1 MNKITDIRVTKTNI
15 AIKKAFIEIM
25 EEEGFSKL
33 NVKKIIDRAKINR
46 STFYAH
52 YMDKYD
58 LLEKI
63 EDQFLNGLKD
73 IEIPVP
79 EEVIIEKS
87 FSTEY
92 FLTHVEFVIS
102 YLKENGKL
110 MTLLMSDKGDPA
122 FSNKLNEVIKQ
133 IWLDKKITDK
143 LSIPQNYAIA
153 AVTGMITSVIVEWVK
168 SDFKESEKE
177 FERIVIK
184 IIKDIPRN
192 ILI

>member
-1 MNKITDIRVTKTNI
+1 
-15 AIKKAFIEIM
+15 
-25 EEEGFSKL
+25 
-33 NVKKIIDRAKINR
+33 
-46 STFYAH
+46 
-52 YMDKYD
+52 MDKYD

-122 FSNKLNEVIKQ
+122 FSNKLNEVLKQ

>member
-1 MNKITDIRVTKTNI
+1 
-15 AIKKAFIEIM
+15 
-25 EEEGFSKL
+25 
-33 NVKKIIDRAKINR
+33 
-46 STFYAH
+46 
-52 YMDKYD
+52 MDKYD

-122 FSNKLNEVIKQ
+122 FSNKLNEVLKQ
-133 IWLDKKITDK
+133 IWLDKKITDQ

-168 SDFKESEKE
+168 SDFKESEK
-177 FERIVIK
+177 
-184 IIKDIPRN
+184 
-192 ILI
+192 

>member
-1 MNKITDIRVTKTNI
+1 
-15 AIKKAFIEIM
+15 
-25 EEEGFSKL
+25 
-33 NVKKIIDRAKINR
+33 
-46 STFYAH
+46 
-52 YMDKYD
+52 MDKYD

-79 EEVIIEKS
+79 EGVIIEKS

-122 FSNKLNEVIKQ
+122 FSNKLNEVLKQ
-133 IWLDKKITDK
+133 IWLDKKITDQ

-168 SDFKESEKE
+168 SDFKESEK
-177 FERIVIK
+177 
-184 IIKDIPRN
+184 
-192 ILI
+192 

>member
-15 AIKKAFIEIM
+15 AIRKAFIEIM

-122 FSNKLNEVIKQ
+122 FSNKLNEVLKQ
-133 IWLDKKITDK
+133 IWLDKKITDQ

-177 FERIVIK
+177 FEQIVIK

>member
-15 AIKKAFIEIM
+15 AIRKAFIEIM

-33 NVKKIIDRAKINR
+33 NVKKIIDRAKVNR

-110 MTLLMSDKGDPA
+110 MTLLMSDKGDLA
-122 FSNKLNEVIKQ
+122 FSNKLNEVLKQ

-168 SDFKESEKE
+168 YDFKESEKE
-177 FERIVIK
+177 FEQIVIK

>member
-1 MNKITDIRVTKTNI
+1 
-15 AIKKAFIEIM
+15 
-25 EEEGFSKL
+25 
-33 NVKKIIDRAKINR
+33 
-46 STFYAH
+46 
-52 YMDKYD
+52 MDKYD

-133 IWLDKKITDK
+133 IWLDKKITDQ

-168 SDFKESEKE
+168 SDFKESEK
-177 FERIVIK
+177 
-184 IIKDIPRN
+184 
-192 ILI
+192 

>member
-1 MNKITDIRVTKTNI
+1 
-15 AIKKAFIEIM
+15 
-25 EEEGFSKL
+25 
-33 NVKKIIDRAKINR
+33 
-46 STFYAH
+46 
-52 YMDKYD
+52 MDKYD

-133 IWLDKKITDK
+133 IWLDKKITDQ

>member
-1 MNKITDIRVTKTNI
+1 
-15 AIKKAFIEIM
+15 
-25 EEEGFSKL
+25 
-33 NVKKIIDRAKINR
+33 
-46 STFYAH
+46 
-52 YMDKYD
+52 MDKYD

-122 FSNKLNEVIKQ
+122 FSNKLNEVLKQ
-133 IWLDKKITDK
+133 IWLDKKITDQ

-153 AVTGMITSVIVEWVK
+153 AVTGMITSVIVECVK
-168 SDFKESEKE
+168 SDFKESEK
-177 FERIVIK
+177 
-184 IIKDIPRN
+184 
-192 ILI
+192 

>member
-15 AIKKAFIEIM
+15 AIRKAFIEIM

-122 FSNKLNEVIKQ
+122 FSNKLNEVLKQ

-177 FERIVIK
+177 FEQIVIK

>member
-1 MNKITDIRVTKTNI
+1 
-15 AIKKAFIEIM
+15 
-25 EEEGFSKL
+25 
-33 NVKKIIDRAKINR
+33 
-46 STFYAH
+46 
-52 YMDKYD
+52 MDKYD

-122 FSNKLNEVIKQ
+122 FSNKLNEVLKQ
-133 IWLDKKITDK
+133 IWLDKKITDQ

>member
-15 AIKKAFIEIM
+15 AIRKAFIEIM

-110 MTLLMSDKGDPA
+110 MTLLMSDKGDLA
-122 FSNKLNEVIKQ
+122 FSNKLNEVLKQ

-168 SDFKESEKE
+168 YDFKESEKE
-177 FERIVIK
+177 FEQIVIK

>member
-15 AIKKAFIEIM
+15 AIRKAFIEIM

-79 EEVIIEKS
+79 EELIREKS

-122 FSNKLNEVIKQ
+122 FSNKLNEVLKQ

-177 FERIVIK
+177 FEQIVIK

>member
-1 MNKITDIRVTKTNI
+1 
-15 AIKKAFIEIM
+15 
-25 EEEGFSKL
+25 
-33 NVKKIIDRAKINR
+33 
-46 STFYAH
+46 
-52 YMDKYD
+52 MDKYD

-122 FSNKLNEVIKQ
+122 FSNKLNEVLKQ

-168 SDFKESEKE
+168 SDFKESEK
-177 FERIVIK
+177 
-184 IIKDIPRN
+184 
-192 ILI
+192 

>member
-1 MNKITDIRVTKTNI
+1 
-15 AIKKAFIEIM
+15 
-25 EEEGFSKL
+25 
-33 NVKKIIDRAKINR
+33 
-46 STFYAH
+46 
-52 YMDKYD
+52 MDKYD

-110 MTLLMSDKGDPA
+110 ITLLMSDKGDPA
-122 FSNKLNEVIKQ
+122 FSNKLNEVLKQ
-133 IWLDKKITDK
+133 IWLDKKITDQ

-168 SDFKESEKE
+168 SDFKESEK
-177 FERIVIK
+177 
-184 IIKDIPRN
+184 
-192 ILI
+192 

>member
-1 MNKITDIRVTKTNI
+1 
-15 AIKKAFIEIM
+15 
-25 EEEGFSKL
+25 
-33 NVKKIIDRAKINR
+33 
-46 STFYAH
+46 
-52 YMDKYD
+52 MDKYD

-92 FLTHVEFVIS
+92 LLTHVEFVIS
-102 YLKENGKL
+102 YLKKNGKL

-122 FSNKLNEVIKQ
+122 FSNKLNEVLKQ
-133 IWLDKKITDK
+133 IWLDKKITDQ

-168 SDFKESEKE
+168 SDFKESEK
-177 FERIVIK
+177 
-184 IIKDIPRN
+184 
-192 ILI
+192 

>member
-1 MNKITDIRVTKTNI
+1 
-15 AIKKAFIEIM
+15 
-25 EEEGFSKL
+25 
-33 NVKKIIDRAKINR
+33 
-46 STFYAH
+46 
-52 YMDKYD
+52 MDKYD

-122 FSNKLNEVIKQ
+122 FSNKLNEVLKQ
-133 IWLDKKITDK
+133 IWLDKKITDQ

-168 SDFKESEKE
+168 ADFKESEK
-177 FERIVIK
+177 
-184 IIKDIPRN
+184 
-192 ILI
+192 

>member
-15 AIKKAFIEIM
+15 AIRKAFIEIM

-122 FSNKLNEVIKQ
+122 FSNKLNEVLKQ

>member
-1 MNKITDIRVTKTNI
+1 
-15 AIKKAFIEIM
+15 
-25 EEEGFSKL
+25 
-33 NVKKIIDRAKINR
+33 
-46 STFYAH
+46 
-52 YMDKYD
+52 MDKYD

-122 FSNKLNEVIKQ
+122 FSNKLNEVLKQ
-133 IWLDKKITDK
+133 IWLDKKIIYSSK
-143 LSIPQNYAIA
+143 LCNCSSYWN
-153 AVTGMITSVIVEWVK
+153 
-168 SDFKESEKE
+168 D
-177 FERIVIK
+177 
-184 IIKDIPRN
+184 N
-192 ILI
+192 

>member
-122 FSNKLNEVIKQ
+122 FSNKLNEVLKQ
-133 IWLDKKITDK
+133 IWLDKKITDQ

>member
-15 AIKKAFIEIM
+15 AIRKAFIEIM

-122 FSNKLNEVIKQ
+122 FSNKLNEVLKQ
-133 IWLDKKITDK
+133 IWLDKKITDQ

>member
-1 MNKITDIRVTKTNI
+1 
-15 AIKKAFIEIM
+15 
-25 EEEGFSKL
+25 
-33 NVKKIIDRAKINR
+33 
-46 STFYAH
+46 
-52 YMDKYD
+52 MDKYD

-63 EDQFLNGLKD
+63 EDQFLNVLKD

-122 FSNKLNEVIKQ
+122 FSNKLNEVLKQ

-168 SDFKESEKE
+168 SDFKESEK
-177 FERIVIK
+177 
-184 IIKDIPRN
+184 
-192 ILI
+192 

>member
-1 MNKITDIRVTKTNI
+1 
-15 AIKKAFIEIM
+15 
-25 EEEGFSKL
+25 
-33 NVKKIIDRAKINR
+33 
-46 STFYAH
+46 
-52 YMDKYD
+52 MDKYD

-122 FSNKLNEVIKQ
+122 FSNKLNEVLKQ
-133 IWLDKKITDK
+133 IWLDKKITDQ
-143 LSIPQNYAIA
+143 LSIPQNYALA
-153 AVTGMITSVIVEWVK
+153 AVTGMITSDIVEWVK

-177 FERIVIK
+177 FE
-184 IIKDIPRN
+184 
-192 ILI
+192 

>member
-1 MNKITDIRVTKTNI
+1 
-15 AIKKAFIEIM
+15 
-25 EEEGFSKL
+25 
-33 NVKKIIDRAKINR
+33 
-46 STFYAH
+46 
-52 YMDKYD
+52 MDKYD

-122 FSNKLNEVIKQ
+122 FSNKLNEVLKQ
-133 IWLDKKITDK
+133 IWLDKKITDQ

-177 FERIVIK
+177 FEQIVIK

>member
-122 FSNKLNEVIKQ
+122 FSNKLNEVLKQ

>member
-1 MNKITDIRVTKTNI
+1 
-15 AIKKAFIEIM
+15 
-25 EEEGFSKL
+25 
-33 NVKKIIDRAKINR
+33 
-46 STFYAH
+46 
-52 YMDKYD
+52 MDKYD

-122 FSNKLNEVIKQ
+122 FSNKLNEVLKQ

-177 FERIVIK
+177 FEQIVIK

>member
-1 MNKITDIRVTKTNI
+1 
-15 AIKKAFIEIM
+15 
-25 EEEGFSKL
+25 
-33 NVKKIIDRAKINR
+33 
-46 STFYAH
+46 
-52 YMDKYD
+52 MDKYD

-79 EEVIIEKS
+79 EELIIEKS

-122 FSNKLNEVIKQ
+122 FSNKLNEVLKQ

>member
-1 MNKITDIRVTKTNI
+1 
-15 AIKKAFIEIM
+15 
-25 EEEGFSKL
+25 
-33 NVKKIIDRAKINR
+33 
-46 STFYAH
+46 
-52 YMDKYD
+52 MDKYD

-110 MTLLMSDKGDPA
+110 MTLLMSDKGDPV
-122 FSNKLNEVIKQ
+122 FSNKLNEVLKQ
-133 IWLDKKITDK
+133 IWLDKKITDQ

-168 SDFKESEKE
+168 SDFKESEK
-177 FERIVIK
+177 
-184 IIKDIPRN
+184 
-192 ILI
+192 

>member
-1 MNKITDIRVTKTNI
+1 
-15 AIKKAFIEIM
+15 
-25 EEEGFSKL
+25 
-33 NVKKIIDRAKINR
+33 
-46 STFYAH
+46 
-52 YMDKYD
+52 MDKYD

-79 EEVIIEKS
+79 EEVFIEKS

-122 FSNKLNEVIKQ
+122 FSNKLNEVLKQ
-133 IWLDKKITDK
+133 IWLDKKITDQ

-168 SDFKESEKE
+168 SDFKESEK
-177 FERIVIK
+177 
-184 IIKDIPRN
+184 
-192 ILI
+192 

>member
-1 MNKITDIRVTKTNI
+1 
-15 AIKKAFIEIM
+15 
-25 EEEGFSKL
+25 
-33 NVKKIIDRAKINR
+33 
-46 STFYAH
+46 
-52 YMDKYD
+52 MDKYD

-122 FSNKLNEVIKQ
+122 FSNKLNEVLKQ
-133 IWLDKKITDK
+133 IWLDKKITDQ

-168 SDFKESEKE
+168 YDFKESEKE
-177 FERIVIK
+177 FEQIVIK

>member
-1 MNKITDIRVTKTNI
+1 
-15 AIKKAFIEIM
+15 
-25 EEEGFSKL
+25 
-33 NVKKIIDRAKINR
+33 
-46 STFYAH
+46 
-52 YMDKYD
+52 MDKYD

-110 MTLLMSDKGDPA
+110 MTLLMSDKGDLA
-122 FSNKLNEVIKQ
+122 FSNKLNEVLKQ
-133 IWLDKKITDK
+133 IWLDKKITDQ

-168 SDFKESEKE
+168 YDFKESEKE
-177 FERIVIK
+177 FEQIVIK

>member
-1 MNKITDIRVTKTNI
+1 
-15 AIKKAFIEIM
+15 
-25 EEEGFSKL
+25 
-33 NVKKIIDRAKINR
+33 
-46 STFYAH
+46 
-52 YMDKYD
+52 MDKYD

-122 FSNKLNEVIKQ
+122 FSNKLNEVLKQ
-133 IWLDKKITDK
+133 IWLDKKITDQ

-168 SDFKESEKE
+168 SDFKESQK
-177 FERIVIK
+177 
-184 IIKDIPRN
+184 
-192 ILI
+192 

>member
-15 AIKKAFIEIM
+15 AIRKAFIEIM

-63 EDQFLNGLKD
+63 EDQLLEGLKD
-73 IEIPVP
+73 IERSVP
-79 EEVIIEKS
+79 EEVIIEKN
-87 FSTEY
+87 FSVEY
-92 FLTHVEFVIS
+92 LITHVEFVTS

-110 MTLLMSDKGDPA
+110 MTLLMSDKGNPA
-122 FSNKLNEVIKQ
+122 FSNKLNEMLKQ
-133 IWLDKKITDK
+133 IWSEKKITDK

-168 SDFKESEKE
+168 TDFKETQKE
-177 FERIVIK
+177 FEQIVIK
-184 IIKDIPRN
+184 IVKDIHLN
-192 ILI
+192 IFI

>member
-1 MNKITDIRVTKTNI
+1 
-15 AIKKAFIEIM
+15 
-25 EEEGFSKL
+25 
-33 NVKKIIDRAKINR
+33 
-46 STFYAH
+46 
-52 YMDKYD
+52 MDKYD

-92 FLTHVEFVIS
+92 FLRHVEFVIS

-122 FSNKLNEVIKQ
+122 FSNKLNEVLKQ
-133 IWLDKKITDK
+133 IWLDKKITDQ

-168 SDFKESEKE
+168 SDFKESEK
-177 FERIVIK
+177 
-184 IIKDIPRN
+184 
-192 ILI
+192 